1 MNEGRAVIN
10 EGINLMK
17 QKQAHDQLKIQLSDF
32 FFFPPLLSLYCKNTS
47 AAAPF
52 QLSNELSSALR
63 KT

>member
-1 MNEGRAVIN
+1 MIN

-32 FFFPPLLSLYCKNTS
+32 FFSPLLSLYCKNTS

>member
-32 FFFPPLLSLYCKNTS
+32 FFFPLAFPVLQNTS